1 MAGWRLE
8 SRPGGVRLTGF
19 GGWTSADAKILE
31 FELGAFDPPPG
42 DGRAIMLDLAALDA
56 LDAVGVWVAANLA
69 EQLEAAG
76 WLVEIEAG
84 DRSKLFGQLYA
95 AQRASDADHRA
106 ERRRRSL
113 GDRLARFGAGVLI
126 GLRDIGAFLGF
137 VGLAAETLGRTIL
150 RPRRF
155 RLNATLAQID
165 RVGVRAIPV
174 IAVLMFLVGVVLAYQ
189 SVDQFQRFAAE
200 PLAVN
205 ILAISMLREFGVL
218 ITAIV
223 VAGRSG
229 SAFCAEI
236 GFMKA
241 NEEIDALR
249 AIGVDPIEALVL
261 PRLIGA
267 IIALPLLTV
276 LANVTGVFGG
286 AVYIALTVDMSG
298 AQVLERIHFAVQPET
313 VLIGVA
319 KAPVFAA
326 LIALVGCYKG
336 ASASGGAESVGRKTT
351 EAVVMAIFLVLTA
364 NALFSVVFAA
374 VGI

>member
-1 MAGWRLE
+1 MTGWRLDAPE
-8 SRPGGVRLTGF
+8 GGLRLTGH
-19 GGWTSADAKILE
+19 GAWTADHALILE
-31 FELGAFDPPPG
+31 SALGGYDPPPG
-42 DGRAIMLDLAALDA
+42 HGRAALVELSALDA
-56 LDAVGVWVAANLA
+56 RDAVGVWVAASLA
-69 EQLEAAG
+69 ARLEAAG
-76 WLVEIEAG
+76 WVVAIEAG
-84 DRSKLFGQLYA
+84 KRAGLFAQLYA
-95 AQRASDADHRA
+95 AQRAAEADLRL
-106 ERRRRSL
+106 ERRRRNL

-126 GLRDIGAFLGF
+126 GLRDVGAFLGF
-137 VGLAAETLGRTIL
+137 VGLAAETLGRVIL

-165 RVGVRAIPV
+165 RVGVRAIPI
-174 IAVLMFLVGVVLAYQ
+174 IAVLMFLVGLVLAYQ
-189 SVDQFQRFAAE
+189 SVDQFRRFAAE

-205 ILAISMLREFGVL
+205 ILAITMLREFGVL
-218 ITAIV
+218 ITAII

-267 IIALPLLTV
+267 VIAVPLLTV
-276 LANVTGVFGG
+276 LADVMGVLGG
-286 AVYIALTVDMSG
+286 AVYIALAVDMSG
-298 AQVLERIHFAVQPET
+298 AQVLERIHDAVVPET
-313 VLIGVA
+313 FLLGVA

-364 NALFSVVFAA
+364 NALFSVIFAL
-374 VGI
+374 VGL